1 MSWRGF
7 HRATPRDVVYG
18 GGDVAELTCRT
29 NVAELLGRRPMRMHL
44 LRAAPLMTTNAM
56 PPGGQ
61 SLDPMAVA
69 PRSVM
74 TMPLSAVGYL
84 MLLLWHGRAFVW
96 FLGWLS
102 VMVPVAVAHSLYLD
116 N

>member
-1 MSWRGF
+1 M
-7 HRATPRDVVYG
+7 
-18 GGDVAELTCRT
+18 L
-29 NVAELLGRRPMRMHL
+29 
-44 LRAAPLMTTNAM
+44 
-56 PPGGQ
+56 PGGK
-61 SLDPMAVA
+61 SLDPVTAA

-96 FLGWLS
+96 FLGGLS

-116 N
+116 SL